1 MYNLPDK
8 FFSGIDSK
16 VEKFQSKIEKQT
28 EKYLR
33 RLEKEEKKIHKKLS
47 RTDSLAASKIFGEID
62 DRYNKLRQQ
71 LKEKT
76 SGLDNLN
83 SIYSGHLDSM
93 KTTLKFLQQ
102 DKLLNAYPAV
112 RDKMEDALEKYKSM
126 QYDFVKVQE
135 IRKYLKER
143 QQQLQSKLEEFGLVK
158 NLREF
163 KKQVYYYRAQMDEY
177 RNMFNDPSKLE
188 RKVLEIANKVP
199 AFKDFFNK
207 HSDLAALFRV
217 PSDYGSLASLQGL
230 QSRANVQQL
239 IQQRVAAGGPDAE
252 QLVQQNIQQAL
263 SELTQLKE
271 KLNQLGKG
279 SSEADLPDFKP
290 NNQKTKSFFQRL
302 EFGTNLQT
310 VKSNGFYPATTDLG
324 LSVGYKLN
332 DRSVLGIGGS
342 YKFGLGSIDH
352 IVLTHEGIGLRSF
365 IDWKI
370 KGSFWISGG
379 GEVNYRSQ
387 FEDLSIFQ
395 NYSAWQR
402 SALLGLSKKY
412 TLGKK
417 WKGNVQ
423 LLYDFLHAQ
432 QVPRM
437 QAFMLRFGYT
447 FK

>member
-1 MYNLPDK
+1 
-8 FFSGIDSK
+8 
-16 VEKFQSKIEKQT
+16 
-28 EKYLR
+28 
-33 RLEKEEKKIHKKLS
+33 
-47 RTDSLAASKIFGEID
+47 
-62 DRYNKLRQQ
+62 
-71 LKEKT
+71 
-76 SGLDNLN
+76 
-83 SIYSGHLDSM
+83 
-93 KTTLKFLQQ
+93 
-102 DKLLNAYPAV
+102 
-112 RDKMEDALEKYKSM
+112 
-126 QYDFVKVQE
+126 
-135 IRKYLKER
+135 
-143 QQQLQSKLEEFGLVK
+143 LEEFGLVK